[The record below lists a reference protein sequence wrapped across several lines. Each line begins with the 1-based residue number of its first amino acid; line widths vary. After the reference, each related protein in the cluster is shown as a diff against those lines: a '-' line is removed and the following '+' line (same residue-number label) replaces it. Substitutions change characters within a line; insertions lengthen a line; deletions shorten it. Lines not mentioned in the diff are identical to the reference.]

1 MTMGVV
7 SQKVYPACENLCIFC
22 PSLRTRS
29 RQPVKR
35 YKKLL
40 ADIFPRSQDEEPNDR
55 KIGKLCDYAT
65 KNPLRIPKITSYL
78 EQRCYKELRSEQF
91 GFVKIIMCIYR
102 KLLISCKEQMS
113 LFASSLL
120 TIIETLLDQTR
131 HEEMRKVG
139 CETLFDFV
147 NCQVDG
153 TYMFNLEGMI
163 SKLCQLTQEIGEN
176 GKQCMRAAGL
186 KALSAMI
193 WFMGE
198 YSHISGEFDN
208 VVAVVLENYHSA
220 HRVSEI
226 LQDGDLGTGNK
237 WVQEVCKAEG
247 HVSPNTGVTEWL
259 PSWENLLNDKG
270 EICISLDESMN
281 PNFWSKVCLHNM
293 AKLAREAT
301 TVRRVLES
309 IFRYLDNENL
319 WSISDGVALSVLLDF
334 QRMMENSGQNTH
346 LLLSILI
353 KHLDHKTVLKHQEMQ
368 LNLIEVSTCLAEQ
381 SRAHSSVA
389 IIGTLSDL
397 VKHLRR
403 SMQCTA
409 NNTNP
414 DGSISEWNTKYQAS
428 IGECIVQLSKKVGDA
443 GPVLDMLA
451 VTLENLS
458 ASAQVARSTVSAV
471 YRTAQMIASVP
482 NLSYQNKV
490 FPEALFH
497 QLLLAMVHT
506 DRETH
511 VGAHRIFS
519 IVLVP
524 SSVYPHSSSNTSEL
538 PKVHDLRRTLSRTVS
553 VFSSSAALF
562 EKLRREMRS
571 FRDNASIDDP
581 GKPSHSNGGQQ
592 IGSGGTNAHKLQA
605 TQSWIHSLKD
615 TSMSSIEEHY
625 PQRKYDEEMDSMFLK
640 LSSRQITL
648 LLSSLWA
655 QALCPQNTPQNYEAI
670 ANTYGLILVFSRAKN
685 SFHDALIR
693 SYQLAF
699 SLGSISL
706 GEGPLPPSR
715 RRSLFTLATSMIVF
729 SSKVFHL
736 LPLISIAKSSLD
748 KAMVDPFLSLVE
760 DCKLQAVRS
769 ASEVPIV
776 YGSKEDDTNASKS
789 LSAIVLSDDRSI
801 ESMASVIVNGFVNLS
816 DSESSAMKMQ
826 LLKEFLPDDLCPL
839 GAQFVHVSEQLS
851 PRCKRQICQE
861 NANLSDLTQEDG
873 CAEANDGVSDAKS
886 QLHMD
891 STLLSVNQ
899 LLESVLETARQV
911 GRISVSTT
919 PDVPFKEMANQC
931 EALLMGKQQ
940 KLSVF
945 VASQQKQQVSL
956 VQAVSIPSV
965 TTQANQLET
974 VGNPLFDGIA
984 ISMMTCAHSKFLKLP
999 ASSPYDNFLKAA
1011 GC

>member
-1 MTMGVV
+1 
-7 SQKVYPACENLCIFC
+7 
-22 PSLRTRS
+22 
-29 RQPVKR
+29 
-35 YKKLL
+35 
-40 ADIFPRSQDEEPNDR
+40 
-55 KIGKLCDYAT
+55 
-65 KNPLRIPKITSYL
+65 
-78 EQRCYKELRSEQF
+78 
-91 GFVKIIMCIYR
+91 
-102 KLLISCKEQMS
+102 
-113 LFASSLL
+113 
-120 TIIETLLDQTR
+120 
-131 HEEMRKVG
+131 MRKVG

-247 HVSPNTGVTEWL
+247 HVSPNSGVTEWL
-259 PSWENLLNDKG
+259 PSRENLLNDKG

-281 PNFWSKVCLHNM
+281 PNLWSKVCLHNM

-319 WSISDGVALSVLLDF
+319 CSETPRNAIEFDEVA
-334 QRMMENSGQNTH
+334 
-346 LLLSILI
+346 
-353 KHLDHKTVLKHQEMQ
+353 
-368 LNLIEVSTCLAEQ
+368 TCLVEQ

-581 GKPSHSNGGQQ
+581 SKPSHSNGGQQ
-592 IGSGGTNAHKLQA
+592 IGNGDTNAHKLQA

-699 SLGSISL
+699 SLRSISL

-769 ASEVPIV
+769 ASDVPIV

-899 LLESVLETARQV
+899 LLESVVETARQV

-965 TTQANQLET
+965 TTQVNQLET